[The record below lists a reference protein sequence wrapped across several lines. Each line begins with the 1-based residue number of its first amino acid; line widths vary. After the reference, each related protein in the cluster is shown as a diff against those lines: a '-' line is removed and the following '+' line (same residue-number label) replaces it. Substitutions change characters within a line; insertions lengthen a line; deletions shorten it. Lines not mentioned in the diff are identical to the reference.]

1 MVLIDNK
8 SSLVLLGDD
17 DYSRRFLSEKMKFV
31 NSSLW
36 QTIIGVFLREMKQQV
51 ASGDLEELKLFL
63 RNKRRSV
70 LDEYKTKGCYYI
82 WDRCFV
88 KEKNLFDGGVFLKTL
103 ELMPGDK
110 ELMINELNDTFT
122 YICLTENID
131 GLLTKVLALE
141 KSQKT
146 SGNNVHVESSQII
159 INRGSIVINKD
170 NNSERS
176 QSFSEDEEV
185 LSNLIFSDKYFYDNH
200 LLHRLRNEIGKSI
213 DLKNYNNVFRAPE
226 RKKINP
232 EIQSEWYYISKAIV
246 ESGVA
251 KRHSMNDFLDQM
263 YRWYPLAFEKIES
276 LEKRKQL
283 FNRMGKSISH
293 EKSLWR
299 INKGEIVKIEDMW
312 ARFSRLHLDKKKV
325 EYVQPIAYGLL
336 VGLRKLRNEIE
347 KEKVK

>member
-31 NSSLW
+31 NSNLW

-51 ASGDLEELKLFL
+51 ASGDLEALKSFL

-70 LDEYKTKGCYYI
+70 LDDYKTKGCYYI

-88 KEKNLFDGGVFLKTL
+88 KEKNLFDGGIFLKTL

-110 ELMINELNDTFT
+110 ELTINELNDTFT

-141 KSQKT
+141 NAQKT
-146 SGNNVHVESSQII
+146 SGNNIHVQSNQFI
-159 INRGSIVINKD
+159 INHGSIVINND
-170 NNSERS
+170 NNSEHS
-176 QSFSEDEEV
+176 QSFSEDEDV
-185 LSNLIFSDKYFYDNH
+185 LSNLIFSDKLFYDNH
-200 LLHRLRNEIGKSI
+200 LLHRLWNEIGKSI
-213 DLKNYNNVFRAPE
+213 DLKGYNDVFKAPE

-232 EIQSEWYYISKAIV
+232 EIQSEWYYIIKAIL
-246 ESGVA
+246 ESGIT
-251 KRHSMNDFLDQM
+251 KKHSINDFLDQM
-263 YRWYPLAFEKIES
+263 YRWYPSSFEKFES
-276 LEKRKQL
+276 LEKKKKL

-312 ARFSRLHLDKKKV
+312 ARFSKLHLDKKKV

-336 VGLRKLRNEIE
+336 VGLRKLRNELD
-347 KEKVK
+347 KERVK

>member
-17 DYSRRFLSEKMKFV
+17 DYGRRFLSEKMKFV
-31 NSSLW
+31 SSGLW
-36 QTIIGVFLREMKQQV
+36 QTILGVFLREMKQQV
-51 ASGDLEELKLFL
+51 ASGDLEALKLFL
-63 RNKRRSV
+63 RNKRRCV

-110 ELMINELNDTFT
+110 ELMINELNDTFS

-131 GLLTKVLALE
+131 WLLTKVLALE
-141 KSQKT
+141 NAQKT
-146 SGNNVHVESSQII
+146 SGNNIHVQSSQII
-159 INRGSIVINKD
+159 INQGNIVINKD
-170 NNSERS
+170 NSEHS

-200 LLHRLRNEIGKSI
+200 LLHRLRDEIGKSI
-213 DLKNYNNVFRAPE
+213 DLKNYNDVFRAPE

-232 EIQSEWYYISKAIV
+232 EIQSEWYYISKAIT
-246 ESGVA
+246 ESGIT

-263 YRWYPLAFEKIES
+263 YRWYPLAFERIES
-276 LEKRKQL
+276 LEKRKEL

-347 KEKVK
+347 KENVK

>member
-31 NSSLW
+31 NSNLW

-51 ASGDLEELKLFL
+51 ASGDLEALKSFL

-70 LDEYKTKGCYYI
+70 LDDYKTKGCYYI

-88 KEKNLFDGGVFLKTL
+88 KEKNLFDGGIFLKTL

-110 ELMINELNDTFT
+110 ELTINELNDTFT

-141 KSQKT
+141 NAQKT
-146 SGNNVHVESSQII
+146 SGNNIHVQSNQFI
-159 INRGSIVINKD
+159 INHGSIVINKD
-170 NNSERS
+170 NNSEHS
-176 QSFSEDEEV
+176 QSFSEDEDV
-185 LSNLIFSDKYFYDNH
+185 LSNLIFSDKLFYDNH
-200 LLHRLRNEIGKSI
+200 LLHRLWNEIGKSI
-213 DLKNYNNVFRAPE
+213 DLKGYNDVFKAPE

-232 EIQSEWYYISKAIV
+232 EIQSEWYYIIKAIL
-246 ESGVA
+246 ESGIT
-251 KRHSMNDFLDQM
+251 KKHSINDFLDQM
-263 YRWYPLAFEKIES
+263 YRWYPSSFEKFES
-276 LEKRKQL
+276 LEKKKKL

-312 ARFSRLHLDKKKV
+312 ARFSKLHLDKKKV

-336 VGLRKLRNEIE
+336 VGLRKLRNELE
-347 KEKVK
+347 KERVK